1 MGSRTSTSAAAA
13 TPKIRPLRAAD
24 LGAVIAIDT
33 ANTGRARRGF
43 FEKRLAAVKRDPD
56 LFLAFAVEAG
66 AVEAG
71 AVEKDKALAG
81 FLIARIF
88 RGEFG
93 ASEPIASIDAIGVA
107 PDRQSRGLGHAL
119 MEGLE
124 TSLRKRGVFEIRSQ
138 DAWTGGALMRFFA
151 GTGFELAPIWV
162 LDRPLGEPVDF

>member
-1 MGSRTSTSAAAA
+1 MGSRTSTKAAAA
-13 TPKIRPLRAAD
+13 AIKIRPLRAAD
-24 LGAVIAIDT
+24 LDAVIAIDT

-56 LFLAFAVEAG
+56 LFLALAVVDAE
-66 AVEAG
+66 
-71 AVEKDKALAG
+71 ALAG

-107 PDRQSRGLGHAL
+107 PDRQSRGLGRAL
-119 MEGLE
+119 MDGLE
-124 TSLRKRGVFEIRSQ
+124 TALVKRGVFEIRSQ

-151 GTGFELAPIWV
+151 GSGFELAPIWV
-162 LDRPLGEPVDF
+162 LDRALGEPIDF

>member
-151 GTGFELAPIWV
+151 GTGFELDPIWV

>member
-56 LFLAFAVEAG
+56 LSLAFAI
-66 AVEAG
+66 EAG

-81 FLIARIF
+81 FLIARIL

>member
-66 AVEAG
+66 AVE
-71 AVEKDKALAG
+71 KDKALAG
-81 FLIARIF
+81 FLIARIL
-88 RGEFG
+88 RGAFG